1 MDRDMDLK
9 RMRTFVAVAE
19 RGGVSRAALLLR
31 ITQPALSRQIR
42 DLQEELGFKLFER
55 LGRHLSLTGEGEE
68 FLRDCRSLLSHAG
81 SVVERAQS
89 LRRGNTGVLRV
100 AASPQMIESV
110 FPIFL
115 RHYAKLCPGVH
126 IKLIESAHAEQLAK
140 LETGEVHMAINIM
153 RPDDLRLASC
163 SLTTYEVLAA
173 WAPSIRIRQ
182 TSMIDIRVLARLPLL
197 LPNSGF
203 GSRKLFDG
211 AFRLGRLETNVVLE
225 SVAPHTLLAL
235 AEAGHG
241 VAIIPSNVR
250 IDSKKLRVACVSYRG
265 QLLRGTLAILW
276 DKQRP
281 LPRYAESFSEALI
294 AHMQKIFPISGP
306 SGARHVRTPRS
317 IGEDAR
323 PRRVARKR
331 RPSRL

>member
-1 MDRDMDLK
+1 MGTDMDLK
-9 RMRTFVAVAE
+9 RMQTFVAVAE
-19 RGGVSRAALLLR
+19 QGGVSRAALRLR

-55 LGRHLSLTGEGEE
+55 VGRRLSLTGEGEE

-89 LRRGNTGVLRV
+89 LRRGDTGVLRV

-115 RHYAKLCPGVH
+115 RHYAKLCPGVQ
-126 IKLIESAHAEQLAK
+126 IKLIELAHAEQLAQ
-140 LETGEVHMAINIM
+140 LESGEVHMAINIM
-153 RPDDLRLASC
+153 RPEDRRLGGC

-173 WAPSIRIRQ
+173 WGPSIRIRQ
-182 TSMIDIRVLARLPLL
+182 TNMIDIRILARLPLL
-197 LPNSGF
+197 LPNPGF

-211 AFRLGRLETNVVLE
+211 ACRLGRLETNVVIE

-250 IDSKKLRVACVSYRG
+250 IDSRKLRVACVSYRG
-265 QLLRGTLAILW
+265 QLLQGTLAILW

-281 LPRYAESFSEALI
+281 LPRYAESFSEALV
-294 AHMQKIFPISGP
+294 AHMQENFPISGP
-306 SGARHVRTPRS
+306 SGARHVRRRQS
-317 IGEDAR
+317 IAEDAH
-323 PRRVARKR
+323 PPGVARNR
-331 RPSRL
+331 GPSRL

>member
-1 MDRDMDLK
+1 MGTDMDL
-9 RMRTFVAVAE
+9 RRIRTFVAVAE
-19 RGGVSRAALLLR
+19 QGGVSRAALRLR

-55 LGRHLSLTGEGEE
+55 VGRRLSLTGEGEE

-110 FPIFL
+110 FPMFL
-115 RHYAKLCPGVH
+115 RQYAKLCPGVQ
-126 IKLIESAHAEQLAK
+126 IKLIESAHSEQLAK

-153 RPDDLRLASC
+153 RPDDRRLAGC
-163 SLTTYEVLAA
+163 SLIMYEVLAA
-173 WAPSIRIRQ
+173 WAPSLRIRQ
-182 TSMIDIRVLARLPLL
+182 TSMIDIRILARLPLL

-211 AFRLGRLETNVVLE
+211 ACRLDRLETNVVIE

-265 QLLRGTLAILW
+265 KLLQGNLAILW

-281 LPRYAESFSEALI
+281 LPRYAQSFSDALV
-294 AHMQKIFPISGP
+294 AHMQEIFPISGP
-306 SGARHVRTPRS
+306 SGARHVRTRRRREFRRKVV
-317 IGEDAR
+317 GRAAR
-323 PRRVARKR
+323 
-331 RPSRL
+331 

>member
-1 MDRDMDLK
+1 
-9 RMRTFVAVAE
+9 VAE
-19 RGGVSRAALLLR
+19 QGGVSRAALRLH

-42 DLQEELGFKLFER
+42 DLQEELGFKLFEQV
-55 LGRHLSLTGEGEE
+55 GRRLSLTGEGEE

-89 LRRGNTGVLRV
+89 LRQGNTGVLRV

-110 FPIFL
+110 FPTFL
-115 RHYAKLCPGVH
+115 REYAKLCPGVQ
-126 IKLIESAHAEQLAK
+126 IKLIEAAHSEHLAK

-153 RPDDLRLASC
+153 RPDDRRLAGC

-173 WAPSIRIRQ
+173 WAPSLRIKQ
-182 TSMIDIRVLARLPLL
+182 TSMIDIRTLARLPLL

-211 AFRLGRLETNVVLE
+211 ACRLGRLETNVVIE

-265 QLLRGTLAILW
+265 ELLQGNLAILW

-281 LPRYAESFSEALI
+281 LPRYAQSFSDALV

-306 SGARHVRTPRS
+306 SGARHVRTLRS
-317 IGEDAR
+317 IGDEAR
-323 PRRVARKR
+323 ARGEARNR